1 MASNGDQDERR
12 AAIEAVAFELLR
24 ERGYDSTSMLA
35 IARAANASNE
45 TLSRWYGNKQG
56 LFSALVARNAGA
68 VRAQLDVERTGQ
80 DPVRTLRRIGPQLLA
95 MVTSERAVLLN
106 RVAATEAGRSS
117 ELGAAL
123 SAAGRETVLP
133 LVAGLLAAAGR
144 RGALRIGSGGEAAT
158 EAAAVYLDLL
168 IGDLQV
174 RRVTGALEPL
184 SDTAIR
190 RRAAR
195 AWRLFVRLHPVPGAD
210 RSN

>member
-1 MASNGDQDERR
+1 MAISSDQDARR

-45 TLSRWYGNKQG
+45 TLYRWYGNKQG
-56 LFSALVARNAGA
+56 LFTALVARNAGA
-68 VRAQLDVERTGQ
+68 VREQLHLERASQ

-106 RVAATEAGRSS
+106 RVAATEAGRST

-123 SAAGRETVLP
+123 SAAGREVVLP
-133 LVAGLLAAAGR
+133 LVADLLATAACRGELDIG
-144 RGALRIGSGGEAAT
+144 RGAGNAVEAAT
-158 EAAAVYLDLL
+158 VYLDLL

-184 SDTAIR
+184 SELAIR

-195 AWRLFVRLHPVPGAD
+195 AWRLFARLHPTRTLV
-210 RSN
+210 RK